1 MFCRHVYENMD
12 EDICPDCGGYTHKP
26 DYALQH
32 KLFTEYYA
40 SDEPKKYVC
49 QIEGGTI
56 RGWWSI

>member
-1 MFCRHVYENMD
+1 MD

-26 DYALQH
+26 DYALHH

-49 QIEGGTI
+49 PIEGGTI